1 MTRDVGSLEP
11 LELLYES
18 SAPAAS
24 ALTPPLARL
33 YGGGLG
39 FEGPTAYANFV
50 TSVDGTVETARML
63 EVDVLDARGAIAES
77 SELEAARETA
87 SFALRPFAVDEESDP
102 LLDAEIGVV
111 VGSVELLLQRT
122 GEAVHAQLGE
132 LLEGLLDGHAS
143 PFS

>member
-50 TSVDGTVETARML
+50 TSVDGTVALPGVPESNALIAGGSEADRFVMGL
-63 EVDVLDARGAIAES
+63 LRALADV
-77 SELEAARETA
+77 
-87 SFALRPFAVDEESDP
+87 
-102 LLDAEIGVV
+102 VV
-111 VGSVELLLQRT
+111 VGSGPGGEVFLLNKQ
-122 GEAVHAQLGE
+122 
-132 LLEGLLDGHAS
+132 DGIVRKLR
-143 PFS
+143 